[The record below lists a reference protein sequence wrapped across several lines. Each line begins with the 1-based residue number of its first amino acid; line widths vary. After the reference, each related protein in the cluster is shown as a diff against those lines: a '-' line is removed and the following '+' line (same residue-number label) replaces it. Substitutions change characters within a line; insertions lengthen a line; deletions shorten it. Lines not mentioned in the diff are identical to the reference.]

1 MFLRSF
7 AIQGSWNYRTLI
19 GGGFAFAL
27 LPALRSIY
35 HREPEA
41 RDAAV
46 QRHVHIFN
54 SHPYVVGV
62 ALGAV
67 AELEAERVDPE
78 VIDRFK
84 TAVRGALGSLGD
96 ALVWAGWRP
105 ACALLGLVLVF
116 AGTPWWVGPAV
127 FLVVYNIGHI
137 GLRMWGFRVGFRHG
151 RKVGDVLRRANL
163 ARTHRDVARVGVV
176 LLGVALPLVLGRS
189 GGYQLPLIWIAAGI
203 VATILG
209 LRSGNAARTPIVTG
223 MAVVLA
229 AALVLGWL
237 T

>member
-27 LPALRSIY
+27 LPALRAI
-35 HREPEA
+35 HRDGAEA

-54 SHPYVVGV
+54 SHPYLVGV

-105 ACALLGLVLVF
+105 ACALLGLAFVF
-116 AGTPWWVGPAV
+116 AGAPWWLGPLV
-127 FLVVYNIGHI
+127 FLVVYNAGHVA
-137 GLRMWGFRVGFRHG
+137 LRTWGFRIGFRHG
-151 RKVGDVLRRANL
+151 RNVADVLRRANL
-163 ARTHRDVARVGVV
+163 ARVQTDVSRAAVV
-176 LLGVALPLVLGRS
+176 LLGMAI
-189 GGYQLPLIWIAAGI
+189 PLILGNGGGAELRWAWIAAGV
-203 VATILG
+203 VAVILG
-209 LRSGNAARTPIVTG
+209 LRSGTAARTPIVTG
-223 MAVVLA
+223 MAVALA
-229 AALVLGWL
+229 AALGYGWL

>member
-35 HREPEA
+35 HRDPEA

-67 AELEAERVDPE
+67 AELEAERVDPD

-105 ACALLGLVLVF
+105 ACALLGLVIVF
-116 AGTPWWVGPAV
+116 AGASWWVGPAV
-127 FLVVYNIGHI
+127 FLVVYNAGHI
-137 GLRMWGFRVGFRHG
+137 ALRTWGFRVGFRHG

-163 ARTHRDVARVGVV
+163 ARVQRDVARAGAV
-176 LLGVALPLVLGRS
+176 LLGLALPLMLGN
-189 GGYQLPLIWIAAGI
+189 GGGLGLPWMWIAAGA
-203 VATILG
+203 VAMILG

-229 AALVLGWL
+229 AAIAWGWL
-237 T
+237 S

>member
-27 LPALRSIY
+27 LPALRSVY
-35 HREPEA
+35 DREPEA

-78 VIDRFK
+78 VIERFK

-105 ACALLGLVLVF
+105 ACALLGLALAF
-116 AGTPWWVGPAV
+116 GGAPWWLGPLV
-127 FLVVYNIGHI
+127 FLVVYNAGHLA
-137 GLRMWGFRVGFRHG
+137 LRSWGFRIGFRHG

-163 ARTHRDVARVGVV
+163 ARVQRDVARAGAL
-176 LLGVALPLVLGRS
+176 LLGLAIPLVLRN
-189 GGYQLPLIWIAAGI
+189 GGGVSLPLAWVAAGVIAA
-203 VATILG
+203 ILG

-223 MAVVLA
+223 MAAVIA
-229 AALVLGWL
+229 AALAYGWL

>member
-1 MFLRSF
+1 
-7 AIQGSWNYRTLI
+7 
-19 GGGFAFAL
+19 
-27 LPALRSIY
+27 
-35 HREPEA
+35 
-41 RDAAV
+41 
-46 QRHVHIFN
+46 
-54 SHPYVVGV
+54 VGV

-127 FLVVYNIGHI
+127 FLVVYNIGHV
-137 GLRMWGFRVGFRHG
+137 GLRTWGFRIGFRHG
-151 RKVGDVLRRANL
+151 RKVGEVLRRANL
-163 ARTHRDVARVGVV
+163 ARVQSDVARVGAA
-176 LLGVALPLVLGRS
+176 LLGVALPLVLGRG
-189 GGYQLPLIWIAAGI
+189 GGYQLPLIWIGAGI
-203 VATILG
+203 IAVILG

-223 MAVVLA
+223 MAVALA
-229 AALVLGWL
+229 AGIAWGWL
-237 T
+237 S